1 AAERVKVR
9 GVLTTI
15 TFSQRLAAALRPL
28 RAEPSQARCHN
39 DRACGRTHPCRI
51 EAQCGVLEP
60 RISENPLTD
69 PALRLFGRFRRDCA
83 RGGACLAV
91 PSVPL
96 RGTAGSYGGY
106 RPQHLVCRVWGFR
119 GGRCLVHGLLR
130 LLFYGAPIRLRD
142 FPW

>member
-69 PALRLFGRFRRDCA
+69 PALRLFSRFRRDRA
-83 RGGACLAV
+83 WGGVRIATLPV
-91 PSVPL
+91 PR
-96 RGTAGSYGGY
+96 RGTAGSYCGH
-106 RPQHLVCRVWGFR
+106 RLHHLVR
-119 GGRCLVHGLLR
+119 
-130 LLFYGAPIRLRD
+130 
-142 FPW
+142 